1 MGLAT
6 TNTMTGGLFKKK
18 FGRKK
23 KLNGIYLAQI
33 LLKKIELMGRLRGH

>member
-23 KLNGIYLAQI
+23 KIERDLSRPNFV
-33 LLKKIELMGRLRGH
+33 KKN